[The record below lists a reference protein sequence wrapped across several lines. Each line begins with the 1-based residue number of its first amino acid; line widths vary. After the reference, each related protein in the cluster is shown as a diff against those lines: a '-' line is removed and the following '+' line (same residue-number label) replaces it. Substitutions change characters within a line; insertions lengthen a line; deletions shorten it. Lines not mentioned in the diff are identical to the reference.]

1 MNKQIFTMAGIVIG
15 LCFSSCSK
23 IKGDGPVITES
34 RAVKGFSRIRAAMS
48 GDIYVRQ
55 DSVYKVE
62 IHAQKN
68 IIDVLNTNVNDGQ
81 LKIDFDHNKRIGNH
95 DRIEIFI
102 SCPNV
107 EGLSVSGS
115 GNITAMNKLTP
126 SAIDLNVSGSGTLSV
141 AELSTGSIDASISG
155 SGDIVVLNGQAAY
168 VNTDI
173 SGSGYLDLMGVAATA
188 ANTRISGSGDTK
200 VNVSDELS
208 VKISGSGD
216 VYYRGRPRITTNISG
231 SGKLIAQ

>member
-1 MNKQIFTMAGIVIG
+1 MNKQFFTMAGIVIG
-15 LCFSSCSK
+15 LSFASCSK
-23 IKGDGPVITES
+23 IKGNGPTITES
-34 RAVKGFSRIRAAMS
+34 RSVQGFTRIRAAMS
-48 GDIYVRQ
+48 GDVYVRQ

-68 IIDVLNTNVNDGQ
+68 IIDVLNTTVSDGQ

-95 DRIEIFI
+95 DRVEIFI

-107 EGLSVSGS
+107 TGLSVSGS
-115 GNITAMNKLTP
+115 GNITAMNKLSP
-126 SAIDLNVSGSGTLSV
+126 SGIDLNVSGSGTISIP
-141 AELSTGSIDASISG
+141 ELNTGNIDAGISG
-155 SGDIVVLNGQAAY
+155 SGDIVVLNGQAGS
-168 VNTDI
+168 VKTDI
-173 SGSGYLDLMGVAATA
+173 SGSGYLDLMGVVATT
-188 ANTRISGSGDTK
+188 ANTRTSGSGDTK
-200 VNVSDELS
+200 VNVSDELA